1 MTEPQHRE
9 LLSLSNEQLIEL
21 LENSSQ
27 APYRLRQLL
36 DGLYRQRWTALD
48 QFSPLPQSFRRQL
61 ADSGYS
67 TGQPTVEKRFTSS
80 DGTVRYLFGF
90 ADGQSVETVWMP
102 EGDGGEAGDG
112 SDSGDEELAEL
123 SQELSSRGR
132 PHRRTAEGSAFN
144 GVILSEDAPKGR
156 VSESKSRRLRGVR
169 AERRDPER
177 AERVE
182 GDLLFPH
189 SRSSGPAV
197 SNNQQPTTGNSTGSR
212 QLATGSFRRR
222 ATICISSQVGCAVE
236 CAFCMTA
243 LLGLHRN
250 LTAGEIVGQ
259 VLAVL
264 NDQGV
269 EIGSDRINLVFMGQ
283 GEPFLNYDNFM
294 QAVRR
299 LVTDA
304 GISASRMTVST
315 SGIIPRIA
323 DFGAEDIRPKLAVS
337 LNASNEALR
346 TEVMPITKK
355 WTIAKLLAA
364 LRDFPLRN
372 RERLTFEYVVL
383 GGVNDNPRHAR
394 ELVDLIRGLR
404 AKVNLIALNP
414 GPEIPYAMPDPG
426 RVRAFQSILTAAGV
440 PAFIRRPRGRDIYAA
455 CGQLKHT
462 TELVQ
467 LI

>member
-1 MTEPQHRE
+1 MSESQQRE
-9 LLSLSNEQLIEL
+9 LLSLSNEQLTEL
-21 LENSSQ
+21 LESFAQ

-36 DGLYRQRWTALD
+36 DGLYRQRWSRLE
-48 QFSPLPQSFRRQL
+48 QFSTLPRAFRQQL
-61 ADSGYS
+61 VEANYQIGH
-67 TGQPTVEKRFTSS
+67 PAIEKRFTSS
-80 DGTVRYLFGF
+80 DGTVRYLFAF
-90 ADGQSVETVWMP
+90 SDGQSVETVWMP

-112 SDSGDEELAEL
+112 SDSGDEELAETSL
-123 SQELSSRGR
+123 R
-132 PHRRTAEGSAFN
+132 
-144 GVILSEDAPKGR
+144 GVILSEATKG
-156 VSESKSRRLRGVR
+156 SG
-169 AERRDPER
+169 
-177 AERVE
+177 VE
-182 GDLLFPH
+182 GPLP
-189 SRSSGPAV
+189 SEVRSGR
-197 SNNQQPTTGNSTGSR
+197 T
-212 QLATGSFRRR
+212 R
-222 ATICISSQVGCAVE
+222 ATICVSSQIGCAVE

-264 NDQGV
+264 NDQQV
-269 EIGSDRINLVFMGQ
+269 EIDRDRINLVFMGQ

-294 QAVRR
+294 QAVRM
-299 LVTDA
+299 LVTEA
-304 GISASRMTVST
+304 GIPASRMTVST
-315 SGIIPRIA
+315 SGIVPRIA
-323 DFGAEDIRPKLAVS
+323 DFGAEEVRPKLAVS

-372 RERLTFEYVVL
+372 RERLTFEYVLL
-383 GGVNDNPRHAR
+383 GGFNDDPSHAH

-414 GPEIPYAMPDPG
+414 GPEIPFTMPDTAS
-426 RVRAFQSILTAAGV
+426 VQAFQSILVAAGI

-462 TELVQ
+462 TELVK
-467 LI
+467 LS